1 MSKQLYV
8 MFTALFFLK
17 FIGLI
22 LSYAHSNLSSMQL
35 LEMVEKNEINRSLLA
50 LLDENIASA
59 QKGNQ
64 VGNSNWKSV
73 FHVLIETVTVS
84 GIANIEAT

>member
-1 MSKQLYV
+1 

-35 LEMVEKNEINRSLLA
+35 LEMVEKNEINRSLLP

-59 QKGNQ
+59 QLEKNKITR
-64 VGNSNWKSV
+64 SLLALLS
-73 FHVLIETVTVS
+73 I
-84 GIANIEAT
+84 